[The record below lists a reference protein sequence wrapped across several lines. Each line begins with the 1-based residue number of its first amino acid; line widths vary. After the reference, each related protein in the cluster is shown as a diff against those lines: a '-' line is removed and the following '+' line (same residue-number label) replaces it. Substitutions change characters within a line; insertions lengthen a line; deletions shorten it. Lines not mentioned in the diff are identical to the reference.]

1 MPGFSFTLGVSRLH
15 MANWLC
21 LSCRKFNTSTRE
33 TDRKTDCTLGWAQ
46 SLQVWCLP
54 TVCLYLRL
62 NWLNCMLLTQA
73 DSPYLVKTLF
83 LLFQLYIRNI
93 ARHVGQFFN
102 YSFST
107 VFKHAD
113 QRTWCLSYVAAKDKN
128 VWWARWFVTQKKIW
142 EVIFGHCLEKGRHFQ
157 KIYLAG
163 DWTIHRIHRGLTS
176 TNQLN
181 ELYDIW
187 EDCTRGASWSIK
199 PLFYREK
206 PSVPFCA
213 LFSMKCYLQFRYN
226 CYTNLFRSC
235 LCCCFWGNSRFS
247 CFCRTWTT
255 WLPVVR

>member
-33 TDRKTDCTLGWAQ
+33 TDRKKDCTLGWAQ

-83 LLFQLYIRNI
+83 SLFQLYIRNI

-113 QRTWCLSYVAAKDKN
+113 QRTWCLSYV
-128 VWWARWFVTQKKIW
+128 FVFETGAQS
-142 EVIFGHCLEKGRHFQ
+142 LEYYHR
-157 KIYLAG
+157 LAQN
-163 DWTIHRIHRGLTS
+163 S
-176 TNQLN
+176 TNIFHDSKRIFL
-181 ELYDIW
+181 
-187 EDCTRGASWSIK
+187 GKGHSSSSH
-199 PLFYREK
+199 FG
-206 PSVPFCA
+206 
-213 LFSMKCYLQFRYN
+213 LQ
-226 CYTNLFRSC
+226 
-235 LCCCFWGNSRFS
+235 
-247 CFCRTWTT
+247 
-255 WLPVVR
+255 